1 MTGTWRDCG
10 TVSEDCFGFKLYRNL
25 PLVHSISFL
34 YPLSPLPQSPL
45 KKKAAASKA
54 GAQDDLLLLFDDGLS
69 NASSMAQHSAPLMP
83 SMDHMLTPMTAAL
96 DINGGGGRSQ
106 LWEEV
111 YGAWGHY

>member
-1 MTGTWRDCG
+1 MKIALDSNY
-10 TVSEDCFGFKLYRNL
+10 TVTFLS
-25 PLVHSISFL
+25 VHSIPFL

-45 KKKAAASKA
+45 KKKAAASSKA

-96 DINGGGGRSQ
+96 DINGGGGGVS
-106 LWEEV
+106 
-111 YGAWGHY
+111 YGKKYTVRGAIIKSPILTVMVS